1 MCATAFLF
9 TSIFPSP
16 LADLWSDRYYTK
28 SLSLNFYH
36 TKFSLAH
43 FPMGSAGLNPINIA
57 DFEAMAQAKLPAM
70 VWDYYSGA
78 AQDEITLR
86 ANRAAYETVSLRY
99 RVMRGVSNRDCSTTI
114 LGKTVRFP
122 VLIPPMAFHGL
133 AHPDAE
139 MATARA
145 AASAGT
151 IMTVS
156 MLSNTAVED
165 VAEAGGPVWLQLYMQ
180 KDRHAFQ
187 TLVKRAERAGCSALV
202 LTVDSPCFGRQER
215 NLRNGFELPRNLLV
229 RNLLPRR
236 MDRLPRSMASLNQW
250 SFADQL
256 DPSLTWRDVQWLC
269 SLTNLPV
276 LVKGVIRG
284 DDAVLAVQ
292 HGARGVIVSNHGGR
306 QLDTSPA
313 TLRVL
318 EEVAAAVGDQCTVL
332 LDGGI
337 RRGTDVVKALAL
349 GAHAV
354 LMGRPILWGLAIDGE
369 QGVDMV
375 LKIIREEFDEAMA
388 LCGCACIND
397 IRRDLAITPHAWSQA

>member
-1 MCATAFLF
+1 M
-9 TSIFPSP
+9 
-16 LADLWSDRYYTK
+16 D
-28 SLSLNFYH
+28 
-36 TKFSLAH
+36 
-43 FPMGSAGLNPINIA
+43 SAGLNPINIA

-70 VWDYYSGA
+70 VWDYYYGG

-86 ANRAAYETVSLRY
+86 ANRAAYDAVSLRY
-99 RVMRGVSNRDCSTTI
+99 RVMRGVSNRDCSVTI

-139 MATARA
+139 LATARA

-156 MLSNTAVED
+156 MMANTAVED
-165 VAEAGGPVWLQLYMQ
+165 VVEAGGGPVWMQLYLQ

-202 LTVDSPCFGRQER
+202 LTVDSPCFGRHER
-215 NLRNGFELPRNLLV
+215 NLRNRFELPRNLLV

-236 MDRLPRSMASLNQW
+236 MDRLPRSMPSLNQW
-250 SFADQL
+250 SFAPQL
-256 DPSLTWRDVQWLC
+256 DPSLTWRDVQWMC
-269 SLTNLPV
+269 SLTTLPV

-284 DDAVLAVQ
+284 DDALLAVE
-292 HGARGVIVSNHGGR
+292 HGVRGVIVSNHGGR

-318 EEVAAAVGDQCTVL
+318 EEVVAAVGDKCTVL

-354 LMGRPILWGLAIDGE
+354 LMGRPILWGLASDGE
-369 QGVDMV
+369 QGVGMV
-375 LKIIREEFDEAMA
+375 LNIIREEFDEAMA
-388 LCGCACIND
+388 LCGCASIRD
-397 IRRDLAITPHAWSQA
+397 ISRDLAVTPHAWPRT